1 MARRLLGKRKIEAHN
16 QFSKTRVNPRPI
28 GRGYKRETR
37 SVSSQ
42 VWPDFVH
49 ILSAFQSLH
58 HLRYRQNRSA
68 TRAQLLNHKAI
79 EQFSS
84 VLGGKDQMN
93 NQLGDAVT
101 FSKVI

>member
-1 MARRLLGKRKIEAHN
+1 GGGLCWPADAVSASSRPTQLHLI
-16 QFSKTRVNPRPI
+16 FSKTRVNPRPI

-68 TRAQLLNHKAI
+68 TRALRSIIKPSNSFRRYLVVK
-79 EQFSS
+79 
-84 VLGGKDQMN
+84 
-93 NQLGDAVT
+93 T
-101 FSKVI
+101 R